1 MHVCFKFMKMVDDS
15 VKNTKPIAIS
25 SNLVKLL
32 EKMIYNRI
40 QDKLED

>member
-1 MHVCFKFMKMVDDS
+1 MKMVDDS